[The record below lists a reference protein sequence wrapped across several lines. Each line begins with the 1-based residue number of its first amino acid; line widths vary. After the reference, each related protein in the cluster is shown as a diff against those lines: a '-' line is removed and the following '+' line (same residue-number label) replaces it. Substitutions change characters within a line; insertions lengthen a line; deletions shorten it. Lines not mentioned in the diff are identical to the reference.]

1 MLTRTGAS
9 ANRRALIAGLRGLA
23 AVGVLVSLSTSGP
36 AADTGIVTSH
46 GFAAFGTLKY
56 PANFTHFD
64 YVNPD
69 APKGGVFRSATPGY
83 YDSFNIISVMGF
95 PPLGLELLAFDKLMV
110 RSQDEPASQYGRLAE
125 TIRYPKDLSWV
136 EYKLRA
142 NAKWSD
148 GRPVTPEDVI
158 FSVQVARKS
167 GRPLVRRTGTPVKEA
182 FKTGPRSV
190 RFVLTQSNTPTMVAQ
205 VNELTVLPKHFFEKT
220 DFTKATMQIPV
231 GSGPYRIKSFA
242 PGRSVYMERRA
253 DYWGKDVPS
262 ARGRY
267 NMDVRYDWYR
277 DTAVYTEAFL
287 AGDYDLRMDQSA
299 VRWKREEALPAF
311 KRGDL
316 VRISIRYATP
326 ISYQG
331 ITLNTR
337 NPFLQDVRVRQA
349 LLHAFDFEWFRA
361 NILHGY
367 HGRVSNYFENSDF
380 DIKGTAPSPGELKLL
395 EPWRTRLPPE
405 VFRAPAPLPV
415 LGTRERQRANLLEAA
430 RLIKAAGYPIE
441 NLRLVD
447 PKTRRP
453 IVLDLM
459 LGYGV
464 AQEKYVTQF
473 IRNLDRLGIRVNIKL
488 YDNSTVRQFTARY
501 QYDLRISVPNVPT
514 LVSPGSEIR
523 NEWAS
528 DGRTR
533 IDSRNLPGVADPV
546 VDDLLD
552 KLLSAS
558 DRETAVS
565 AMRAMNRVLVA
576 GVYTIPMQHIY
587 PAPTGTQSFTYWN
600 KFGRPAAEPVNNFPF
615 FTLDTWWIDKE
626 KDVALRRR
634 LGKEL

>member
-1 MLTRTGAS
+1 MRWKTFG
-9 ANRRALIAGLRGLA
+9 GLRGLLGIA
-23 AVGVLVSLSTSGP
+23 ILVSLSTSVP

-69 APKGGVFRSATPGY
+69 APKGGVFRSATQGY

-95 PPLGLELLAFDKLMV
+95 PPLGLELLAFDKLMA
-110 RSQDEPASQYGRLAE
+110 RSLDEPASQYGRLAE
-125 TIRYPKDLSWV
+125 TISYPKDLSWV
-136 EYKLRA
+136 EYKLYP
-142 NAKWSD
+142 NARWSD

-158 FSVQVARKS
+158 FSVKVAQKA
-167 GRPLVRRTGTPVKEA
+167 GRPLMRRSGTPVKA
-182 FKTGPRSV
+182 VFKTGPHSV
-190 RFVLTQSNTPTMVAQ
+190 RMILIQANTPTMVAA
-205 VNELTVLPKHFFEKT
+205 VSDLTVLPKHFFEKT

-231 GSGPYRIKSFA
+231 GSGPYRIKSFV

-267 NMDVRYDWYR
+267 NMDIRYDWYR
-277 DTAVYTEAFL
+277 DTAVFAEAFL
-287 AGDYDLRMDQSA
+287 AGDYDFRMDQSA
-299 VRWKREEALPAF
+299 LRWDREEALPAF

-316 VRISIRYATP
+316 VRLQIRYKTP

-331 ITLNTR
+331 IIINTR
-337 NPFLQDVRVRQA
+337 NPFFRDVRVRKA
-349 LLHAFDFEWFRA
+349 LLHAFDYEWFQR

-367 HGRVSNYFENSDF
+367 HGRVSNYFENSEF

-395 EPWRTRLPPE
+395 EPWRARLPAE

-430 RLIKAAGYPIE
+430 RLIKAAGYKVE

-447 PKTRRP
+447 PKTHKP
-453 IVLDLM
+453 IELDMM
-459 LGYGV
+459 LGFGV
-464 AQEKYVTQF
+464 SQEKYITQF
-473 IRNLDRLGIRVNIKL
+473 VRNLGRLGIRVNIKL

-501 QYDLRISVPNVPT
+501 QYDLRISVANLPA
-514 LVSPGSEIR
+514 LISPGNEMR

-533 IDSRNLPGVADPV
+533 IDSRNLSGVSDPV
-546 VDDLLD
+546 VDDMLD
-552 KLLSAS
+552 KLVAAS
-558 DRETAVS
+558 DRESAVN

-576 GVYTIPMQHIY
+576 GAYTIPMQHVY
-587 PAPTGTQSFTYWN
+587 PAPTGIQVFTYWN
-600 KFGRPAAEPVNNFPF
+600 KFGRPKAEPVNNFPF
-615 FTLDTWWIDKE
+615 FTLDSWWIDKE
-626 KDVALRRR
+626 KQAALRKR
-634 LGKEL
+634 LGKDI

>member
-1 MLTRTGAS
+1 MKGGVT
-9 ANRRALIAGLRGLA
+9 AGLRGLIA
-23 AVGVLVSLSTSGP
+23 LGILVSLSTSGP

-64 YVNPD
+64 YVNPN
-69 APKGGVFRSATPGY
+69 APKGGVFRSASPGY

-158 FSVQVARKS
+158 FSVEVARKS

-182 FKTGPRSV
+182 IKTGPRSV
-190 RFVLTQSNTPTMVAQ
+190 RMILTQSNTPTVVAQ
-205 VNELTVLPKHFFEKT
+205 VNELTVLPKHFFAKT

-231 GSGPYRIKSFA
+231 GSGPYRIKSFV

-311 KRGDL
+311 RRGDL
-316 VRISIRYATP
+316 VRASIRYATP

-337 NPFLQDVRVRQA
+337 SPFLQDVRVRRA

-395 EPWRTRLPPE
+395 EPWRAKLPPE
-405 VFRAPAPLPV
+405 VFNAPEPLPV

-430 RLIKAAGYPIE
+430 RLVKAAGYPIE

-447 PKTRRP
+447 PRTRKP

-464 AQEKYVTQF
+464 AQEKYITQF

-514 LVSPGSEIR
+514 LVSPGSEMR

-552 KLLSAS
+552 KLVSAP

-565 AMRAMNRVLVA
+565 AMRALNRVLVA

-587 PAPTGTQSFTYWN
+587 PAPTGTQVFTYWN
-600 KFGRPAAEPVNNFPF
+600 KFGRPAREPVNNFPLY
-615 FTLDTWWIDKE
+615 TLDTWWIDTAKQA
-626 KDVALRRR
+626 ALRKR
-634 LGKEL
+634 LGKDI